1 MRGGEQY
8 SFQQPVY
15 PSVGVVFATC
25 SMFAVAAQGG
35 FSRWIWTT
43 VMSGEFAERVY
54 AVVAS
59 IPEGRVT
66 TYGRIALALGMPRNA
81 RRVGWVMSG
90 VERERGLP
98 CQRVVN
104 HAGYLSGGW
113 AFGHPDVMQAML
125 LEEGVPFT
133 SEYVVDLR
141 ACVWDPAEELEPGAL
156 AAVRAVSFGSTAP
169 DKVDDLDEIA

>member
-1 MRGGEQY
+1 MR
-8 SFQQPVY
+8 S
-15 PSVGVVFATC
+15 
-25 SMFAVAAQGG
+25 G
-35 FSRWIWTT
+35 FSRLIGET
-43 VMSGEFAERVY
+43 VRTGEFAERVY
-54 AVVAS
+54 TVVAS

-81 RRVGWVMSG
+81 RRVGWVLSG
-90 VERERGLP
+90 VVRERGLP

-133 SEYVVDLR
+133 AEYVVDLR
-141 ACVWDPAEELEPGAL
+141 SCVWDPAEELDPEIL
-156 AAVRAVSFGSTAP
+156 AAVRGGGAGSAAA
-169 DKVDDLDEIA
+169 DEVDDFDLIP

>member
-1 MRGGEQY
+1 M
-8 SFQQPVY
+8 
-15 PSVGVVFATC
+15 VFARR
-25 SMFAVAAQGG
+25 SMFDTAAQSG
-35 FSRWIWTT
+35 FSRRIE
-43 VMSGEFAERVY
+43 VIMQRGEFTEKVY

-90 VERERGLP
+90 VERARGLP

-113 AFGHPDVMQAML
+113 AFGHPDLMQAML
-125 LEEGVPFT
+125 LEEGVPFS
-133 SEYVVDLR
+133 SEYVVDLH
-141 ACVWDPAEELEPGAL
+141 ACVWDPAEELDPETL
-156 AAVRAVSFGSTAP
+156 AAMRGCSCGSTPA
-169 DKVDDLDEIA
+169 DEVDDLDEIA